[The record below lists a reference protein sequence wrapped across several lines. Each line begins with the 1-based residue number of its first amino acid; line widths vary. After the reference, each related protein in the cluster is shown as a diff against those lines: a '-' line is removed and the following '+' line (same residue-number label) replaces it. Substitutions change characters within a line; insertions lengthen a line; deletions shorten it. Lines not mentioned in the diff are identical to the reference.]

1 LPDYAVAVLVNGI
14 SLYNPK
20 STKSWD
26 DRGVWHYNNGTI
38 EDYNEL
44 ATFSHSTVAGLFHYH
59 SITPEVIGLTEW
71 DDTVHSP
78 IVGWAFDGLPIYGPY
93 GYRSYKSDNTP
104 VDSTDITNIKS
115 PWVLR
120 QGNRELAPGG
130 AYTGVFIEDFEIKAS
145 SLAEDIK
152 WTAMDEIP
160 ELAFDH
166 NFILSETYALLKQK
180 LLNEPVCFDLL
191 PERFTLNEM
200 QQLYEFALETEM
212 DKANFRKKIKYVPLI
227 AHDEKQQN
235 VKHRPAKLFSFN
247 KKEYSNQVAKKD
259 YQFKM

>member
-1 LPDYAVAVLVNGI
+1 MYLINFSDFFTSAFSVDCIIFGYSEGKIKALLIKRAMEPYENFWAVPGDLVYPAEDLPQAAERVLLELTGLSNVHMHQSQSFGKPNRHPNGRVI
-14 SLYNPK
+14 
-20 STKSWD
+20 
-26 DRGVWHYNNGTI
+26 TI
-38 EDYNEL
+38 
-44 ATFSHSTVAGLFHYH
+44 
-59 SITPEVIGLTEW
+59 
-71 DDTVHSP
+71 
-78 IVGWAFDGLPIYGPY
+78 
-93 GYRSYKSDNTP
+93 
-104 VDSTDITNIKS
+104 
-115 PWVLR
+115 
-120 QGNRELAPGG
+120 
-130 AYTGVFIEDFEIKAS
+130 AYFALIRIDDFEIKAS
-145 SLAEDIK
+145 SWADDIK

-166 NFILSETYALLKQK
+166 NFILSETYSLLKQK

-212 DKANFRKKIKYVPLI
+212 DKANFRKKIKYVPMI